1 MGVQIGRA
9 LSAGIRK
16 TLTKAGLVFA
26 VVLGVVQIALLA
38 TTNRLT
44 EVFLASLDLPPG
56 AAGTSTS
63 VPMSVP
69 VSATTAGVLFVV
81 TLLVFQV
88 ISIVLIR
95 VMAADRQDITRESY
109 TRRMG
114 WVTLNSIA
122 ASLVVSVLTSIGF
135 VLLVIPGLF
144 LAMSLLFA
152 VIYVADEDESFIDGI
167 RRSWSLASGNRWRL
181 FGLYLVVMV
190 LFMVVSFAIGFV
202 LPAAST
208 VSSVVTAVLTA
219 VLVVYLMAVLTD
231 AYRQLRDD
239 TRTAQGTNPDRSVA
253 GT

>member
-9 LSAGIRK
+9 LSTGLGK

-26 VVLGVVQIALLA
+26 VVLSIVQIALLA
-38 TTNRLT
+38 TTYRLT

-56 AAGTSTS
+56 PAGTSTS
-63 VPMSVP
+63 IPMSVP

-81 TLLVFQV
+81 VLLVIQV

-95 VMAADRQDITRESY
+95 VMAADRQAITRESY

-122 ASLVVSVLTSIGF
+122 ASLVVSLLTLIGF

-152 VIYVADEDESFIDGI
+152 VIYVADEDESFVGGI

-190 LFMVVSFAIGFV
+190 LFMVVSFATGFV
-202 LPAAST
+202 LPSAST
-208 VSSVVTAVLTA
+208 ASSVVTAVLTA
-219 VLVVYLMAVLTD
+219 VLTVYLMAVLTD

-239 TRTAQGTNPDRSVA
+239 TRADQGTDPDRSVA